1 MTAVAMGPLLILLAL
16 SWVGAQQQTDL
27 TARFNRAVELQRQG
41 ALQEAAAE
49 YQALLNANPDYM
61 EALANLGGVLSR
73 LGRYEESVDAYDR
86 ALKLAP
92 QLTPLLL
99 NLGIAHHRAG
109 QFLKAVDTF
118 QRVLKKDPA
127 ALQALQLLGISL
139 VELGRDA
146 EALPHLQ
153 RAALI
158 SPRDPAVLYSMGLA
172 SLRLGR
178 PDSDHVISKLVES
191 SNGVPASH
199 LLKGQVLL
207 SQFEYERA
215 VAELETAAS
224 LSADLPRLQYSLGL
238 ALLKLGRNKEAIAA
252 FEKEIARTP
261 RDFSTLYYLA
271 YLNEADGNLDA
282 AMERLS
288 VALRLDPKSH
298 EGNALLGK
306 ILVKQNKPA
315 AAVGPLEFAVKGDP
329 DDPDKRYTLARV
341 YQQLGRSED
350 AAREFSEVQ
359 RLKAAQLKNDRA
371 RTPKP

>member
-1 MTAVAMGPLLILLAL
+1 MTAMSMSHVLILLTL
-16 SWVGAQQQTDL
+16 TWIGAQQPADT

-41 ALQEAAAE
+41 ALQEAATE
-49 YQALLNANPDYM
+49 YQALLKANPDYV

-73 LGRYEESVDAYDR
+73 LGRYEESVDAYER

-109 QFLKAVDTF
+109 QFEKAVDVF
-118 QRVLKKDPA
+118 QRVLEKDPVS
-127 ALQALQLLGISL
+127 LQALQLLGIAL

-146 EALPHLQ
+146 EALPHLE
-153 RAALI
+153 RAARI
-158 SPRDPAVLYSMGLA
+158 SPMDPAVLYSMGLA

-178 PDSDHVISKLVES
+178 PDPDRVISKLVES
-191 SNGVPASH
+191 SSGVPASH

-207 SQFEYERA
+207 SQLEYERA
-215 VAELETAAS
+215 VSELEIAAS

-238 ALLKLGRNKEAIAA
+238 ALLKLGRNKEAIVS
-252 FEKEIARTP
+252 FEKELARTP

-271 YLNEADGNLDA
+271 YLNEADGNLDGA
-282 AMERLS
+282 LGRLN
-288 VALRLDPKSH
+288 VALRLDPQSH

-306 ILVKQNKPA
+306 ILAKQNKPA
-315 AAVGPLEFAVKGDP
+315 AAVAPLEYAVKGDP
-329 DDPDKRYTLARV
+329 DDPDKHYALARV